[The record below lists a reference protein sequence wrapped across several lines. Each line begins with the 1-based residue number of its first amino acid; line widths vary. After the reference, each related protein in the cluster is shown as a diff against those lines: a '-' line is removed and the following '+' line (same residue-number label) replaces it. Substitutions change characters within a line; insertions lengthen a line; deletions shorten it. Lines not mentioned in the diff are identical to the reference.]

1 MTWLKIDDVAKETG
15 LTKRTIRYY
24 EEIGLIPPPERSE
37 GGVRLYTE
45 KDIQRLNHVLTAKK
59 VLGFSLQEL
68 LQFIQ
73 ISESIELNRKGFCS
87 VEDQSEQLS
96 KMKSVQKE
104 LTEQLEMIDRK
115 MEKMQ
120 EFKKEMAALLG
131 KVEEALEKNKK
142 ND

>member
-1 MTWLKIDDVAKETG
+1 MTWLKIDDVAKHTG

-68 LQFIQ
+68 LEFIQ
-73 ISESIELNRKGFCS
+73 ISESIELNKKGLCNA
-87 VEDQSEQLS
+87 EDQPEQLS
-96 KMKSVQKE
+96 KMKRVKQE
-104 LTEQLEMIDRK
+104 LIEQLNMIDRK
-115 MEKMQ
+115 VEKMQ
-120 EFKKEMAALLG
+120 EFKKEMEALLQ
-131 KVEEALEKNKK
+131 KVETTLEKNK
-142 ND
+142 

>member
-45 KDIQRLNHVLTAKK
+45 KDVQRLNHVLTAKK

-96 KMKSVQKE
+96 KLKSVQKE
-104 LTEQLEMIDRK
+104 LTEQLDMIDRK

-120 EFKKEMAALLG
+120 EFKKEMAVLLG